1 MKNASSLASMTVLP
15 WGDRMILA
23 EDGSD
28 AGIDVRRQV
37 LAQIADF
44 TPDKW
49 SAFHDF
55 RSNA

>member
-1 MKNASSLASMTVLP
+1 MTVLP

-44 TPDKW
+44 TADKW